1 MEICEHS
8 ENEFILREGY
18 AVDTYN
24 GSDVYGPLQPHGYR
38 FFVYKGV

>member
-8 ENEFILREGY
+8 ENGFMLREGY

-24 GSDVYGPLQPHGYR
+24 GTLPNTL
-38 FFVYKGV
+38 VYKGSPYECN